1 MRGILVRSLIAWVVL
16 AVGFAVA
23 DALMDS
29 FKIEG
34 GILTL
39 LWVSF
44 LFALVSGLVGPILR
58 LISLPLNVMTLGL
71 FSLVINGALLALTA
85 WLSRDLEV
93 GGFFWTI
100 VAALIIS
107 IVSTAL
113 AFLFVPESEL

>member
-1 MRGILVRSLIAWVVL
+1 MRDILVRSAVAWVVL

-23 DALMDS
+23 DGLMDS
-29 FKIEG
+29 FNIDG

-58 LISLPLNVMTLGL
+58 LISLPLNVLTLGL
-71 FSLVINGALLALTA
+71 FGLVINGALLALTA
-85 WLSRDLEV
+85 WLSSDLEV

-100 VAALIIS
+100 VAALVIS

-113 AFLFVPESEL
+113 AFLFVPKSER